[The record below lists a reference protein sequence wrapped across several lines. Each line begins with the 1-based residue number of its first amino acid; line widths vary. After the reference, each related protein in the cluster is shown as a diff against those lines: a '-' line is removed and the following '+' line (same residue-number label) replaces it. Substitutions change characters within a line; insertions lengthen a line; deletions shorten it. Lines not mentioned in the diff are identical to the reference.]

1 MRITVL
7 DENDNRPAFGRVY
20 YSLEVPENQ
29 EPVTLFTLRAT
40 DLDSGDSGLVQYKI
54 AGKRCWDRQL
64 CVHMFTSRVLVCCV
78 LCVFQFWI
86 IKVIMWYVES

>member
-29 EPVTLFTLRAT
+29 ESVTLSTLRAT
-40 DLDSGDSGLVQYKI
+40 DLDTGDSGLVQYRI
-54 AGKRCWDRQL
+54 TGKSCWNHKLNLHRL
-64 CVHMFTSRVLVCCV
+64 ISGVILWS
-78 LCVFQFWI
+78 FQFGI
-86 IKVIMWYVES
+86 INVIMRYVEL

>member
-40 DLDSGDSGLVQYKI
+40 DQDSGDSGLVQYKI
-54 AGKRCWDRQL
+54 TGKT
-64 CVHMFTSRVLVCCV
+64 FN
-78 LCVFQFWI
+78 FG
-86 IKVIMWYVES
+86 IKPK